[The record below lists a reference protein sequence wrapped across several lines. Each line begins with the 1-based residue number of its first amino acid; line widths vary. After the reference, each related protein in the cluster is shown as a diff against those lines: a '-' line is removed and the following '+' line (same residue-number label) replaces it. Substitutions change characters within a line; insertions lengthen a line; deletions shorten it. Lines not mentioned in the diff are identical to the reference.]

1 MPEDIKP
8 PSAEPAGDR
17 PAPIRRRRPP
27 TPVKKNRTGL
37 RIALLAV
44 LLACAALTAVFF
56 QDRSRLGSFIS
67 GMQFSANPDL
77 TRVFGKRKQL
87 VLVMGIDENWTDQD
101 QPFTTGARTDTLLA
115 TSIDMT
121 THDVGVLSIPRDLW
135 VQQPKKGGFD
145 KINQAY
151 ADGGPQRSE
160 LVVQQA
166 LGTPPFDYYFVLRL
180 DATKNII
187 NAIGGLDVP
196 VDKDMDYDDNWGHL
210 HIHLKKGVQHLNGEQ
225 TVGYIRFRHDEE
237 SDFGRMRRQR
247 EVVQLLARRMKEP
260 GMAARV
266 PALLAVLRDNVRTD
280 MPPDKLF
287 NLALAM
293 RKLAPG
299 KVHSAQLPADVGT
312 VGDASVLFPQAQ
324 QTRALVARY
333 LIAGFGKAFDPST
346 VHVRV
351 ENGSGT
357 PGAASAL
364 AQYLRQRGFTIV
376 GTGNGKTFANR
387 TTKITGVDQ
396 SVVAEVAKR
405 LPIHGVKTAVGPV
418 LGGDV
423 DILIGR
429 DYRTQ

>member
-1 MPEDIKP
+1 
-8 PSAEPAGDR
+8 
-17 PAPIRRRRPP
+17 
-27 TPVKKNRTGL
+27 
-37 RIALLAV
+37 
-44 LLACAALTAVFF
+44 
-56 QDRSRLGSFIS
+56 
-67 GMQFSANPDL
+67 
-77 TRVFGKRKQL
+77 
-87 VLVMGIDENWTDQD
+87 
-101 QPFTTGARTDTLLA
+101 
-115 TSIDMT
+115 
-121 THDVGVLSIPRDLW
+121 